1 MNILNI
7 KRNQLLSP
15 NIRIKKS
22 NSVIISNNDNFSK
35 PQSMSINTT
44 ILNDMKNNDNN
55 SNKKN
60 NNLSLHSIDFY
71 ALGKDNNYKKPNIFI
86 QPNNAFP
93 STSNNLLKRNYF
105 SVNNRYYD
113 YLKNI
118 CPKKQA
124 TIYEQNINENN
135 YLTPISI
142 YNSYNKYNIPSN
154 VINKGT
160 YNIAKEKLF
169 AKDISSSIK
178 KGNLVSRN
186 DFILQKIKLMKIKN
200 KNYMTPTNKSI
211 NNIKTKEFKKYRN
224 CIELNNDKDED
235 IEKNE
240 KNEIKKKLEHSS
252 STKEFIPKNPKDP
265 TKEELKNRITY
276 FDKNNEQ
283 IIRNRNWWKINA

>member
-7 KRNQLLSP
+7 KKNQLLSP
-15 NIRIKKS
+15 HIRIKKN

-55 SNKKN
+55 CDKKY
-60 NNLSLHSIDFY
+60 NNLSLHSLDFY
-71 ALGKDNNYKKPNIFI
+71 ALGKDNNYKKQNIFI
-86 QPNNAFP
+86 QPNNGFP

-105 SVNNRYYD
+105 SINNRYYD

-142 YNSYNKYNIPSN
+142 YNSYYKYNIPSN

-186 DFILQKIKLMKIKN
+186 DFILEKIKLMKIKN
-200 KNYMTPTNKSI
+200 NKNYLTPTNKSI
-211 NNIKTKEFKKYRN
+211 NNIKTKEFKKYRS
-224 CIELNNDKDED
+224 CIELKDKDED

-252 STKEFIPKNPKDP
+252 STKEFIPENPKDP

-276 FDKNNEQ
+276 FDKSHEQ
-283 IIRNRNWWKINA
+283 FIRNRNWWKINA